1 MKIILLS
8 GGSGTRLWPLSN
20 DSRSKQFLKIL
31 KDDNLN
37 YESMVQRVWRQ
48 INKAGLKD
56 SVYITTS
63 KSQVEMIQSQINDCP
78 PLIIE
83 PERKDTFPAIALSV
97 SYLLSRTNIEE
108 DEIVVVLPV
117 DMYVEDDFF
126 THIINLENMM
136 VRKKANI
143 SLLGVTP
150 SSPAEKYGYIVPLVS
165 TTFDELIEV
174 DHFVEKPP
182 AQEAKKL
189 IEKSA
194 LWNCGVFAFKLDYLK
209 EIMENR
215 CIPREYEQLLLEYK
229 TLKKISFDFEV
240 LEKEH
245 PLFVVPYNGDWKDL
259 GTWDA
264 LVEEMDSELLGKGI
278 ISNCSNVNLIN
289 ELDIPI
295 VLMGLENTIVAA
307 SPDGILV
314 SDIKMTPN
322 LKDALKSLKTRP
334 MYEERR
340 WGWFR
345 VLDFTIN
352 AKNEEVL
359 TKRICI
365 KKGKC
370 LSYQKHL
377 KRTETWN
384 IIGGDGEMVLDNQL
398 IVVKEGDVIKITAGQ
413 KHSIRANEDLEIIEI
428 QQGELIEEDINRYAL
443 TWEEIIKLTNLE
455 HVMKG

>member
-1 MKIILLS
+1 MKLILLS

-20 DSRSKQFLKIL
+20 DSRSKQFLRIL
-31 KDDNLN
+31 KNDDLN

-48 INKAGLKD
+48 INKVGLQN
-56 SVYITTS
+56 SAFITTS
-63 KSQVEMIQSQINDCP
+63 KSQVEMLQSQIEKCP

-97 SYLLSRTNIEE
+97 SYLLSRTNIQE

-126 THIINLENMM
+126 IHIIKLENMM
-136 VRKKANI
+136 VRNKANI

-150 SSPAEKYGYIVPLVS
+150 SSPAEKYGYIIPLVS
-165 TTFDELIEV
+165 STLDELIEV
-174 DHFVEKPP
+174 DYFVEKPP
-182 AQEAKKL
+182 AQEAQKL
-189 IEKSA
+189 IGKSA
-194 LWNCGVFAFKLDYLK
+194 LWNCGVFAFNLKYLK
-209 EIMENR
+209 DIMEDR
-215 CIPREYEQLLLEYK
+215 SIPREYEQLLLEYK
-229 TLKKISFDFEV
+229 DLKKISFDFEV
-240 LEKEH
+240 LEKEN
-245 PLFVVPYNGDWKDL
+245 PLFVVPYNGAWKDL

-264 LVEEMDSELLGKGI
+264 LVEEMDSKLLGKGK

-295 VLMGLENTIVAA
+295 VLVGLQNTIVAA

-314 SDIKMTPN
+314 SDISMTPN
-322 LKDALKSLKTRP
+322 LKDTLSSIKTKP

-384 IIGGDGEMVLDNQL
+384 IIGGEGEIVLDNQL
-398 IVVKEGDVIKITAGQ
+398 ILVNEGNVIKINAGQ

-428 QQGELIEEDINRYAL
+428 QQGELVEEDINRYAL
-443 TWEEIIKLTNLE
+443 TWEEI
-455 HVMKG
+455 MKTIL